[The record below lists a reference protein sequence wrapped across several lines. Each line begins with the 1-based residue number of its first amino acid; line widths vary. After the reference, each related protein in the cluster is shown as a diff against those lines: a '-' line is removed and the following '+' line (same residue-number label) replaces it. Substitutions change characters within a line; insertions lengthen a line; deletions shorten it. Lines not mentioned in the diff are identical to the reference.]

1 MTTQITEQQYD
12 VAAISL
18 AVKVREFVYKHGTR
32 FSHGAF
38 DALACIFDSDT
49 QARDYYR
56 TALDALP
63 VHVAAAFRGGS
74 YMPVLSVTN
83 PSYPT
88 APQRDADAA
97 ALATEA
103 LTFCG
108 VAGAAEDRVETFMA
122 YVLEGPDAGARVD
135 NGYSRPV
142 PETLNVLAVARALR
156 QPGESRPT
164 SVLFTLA
171 EYGKLGG

>member
-12 VAAISL
+12 VMALSL

-32 FSHGAF
+32 FGHGAA
-38 DALACIFDSDT
+38 DALSCIFDSDT

-74 YMPVLSVTN
+74 YMPVLSGTN

-88 APQRDADAA
+88 APQRDTDAA
-97 ALATEA
+97 TLTAEALAFCEA
-103 LTFCG
+103 VGHHSRNAESFLAYLLDGLDSGG
-108 VAGAAEDRVETFMA
+108 VLSPPNQKILGTAI
-122 YVLEGPDAGARVD
+122 
-135 NGYSRPV
+135 
-142 PETLNVLAVARALR
+142 ALR
-156 QPGESRPT
+156 TQSRAQYAA
-164 SVLFTLA
+164 V
-171 EYGKLGG
+171 

>member
-12 VAAISL
+12 VAALSL
-18 AVKVREFVYKHGTR
+18 AVKVREFVYKHGTKYG
-32 FSHGAF
+32 HAAV
-38 DALACIFDSDT
+38 DALACIFDSST

-63 VHVAAAFRGGS
+63 VHVAAAFRSGS

-97 ALATEA
+97 ALAAEA
-103 LTFCG
+103 LAFCETVG
-108 VAGAAEDRVETFMA
+108 HHSRNAEPFLA
-122 YVLEGPDAGARVD
+122 YLLEGVDSGGTLSQPNQEILSTAISLRTQVQAR
-135 NGYSRPV
+135 YA
-142 PETLNVLAVARALR
+142 TA
-156 QPGESRPT
+156 
-164 SVLFTLA
+164 
-171 EYGKLGG
+171 